1 MNMVSSM
8 TVRNLE
14 INVVY
19 CVGRIEIK
27 IVDKNRLTKGQCS
40 KRQAMLSVL
49 HRPFYISIFISSL
62 PTQPTTFISNSSHF
76 TKFISFLGC
85 LGKTNRYYSSRPGCD
100 VIRSGKTSTHT
111 RIAGE
116 TPCRNHYNSQRSSYL
131 SVLPNV

>member
-40 KRQAMLSVL
+40 KR
-49 HRPFYISIFISSL
+49 
-62 PTQPTTFISNSSHF
+62 
-76 TKFISFLGC
+76 
-85 LGKTNRYYSSRPGCD
+85 
-100 VIRSGKTSTHT
+100 
-111 RIAGE
+111 
-116 TPCRNHYNSQRSSYL
+116 
-131 SVLPNV
+131 